1 MNKKIIILAL
11 MLMMLCFSI
20 TANANIKPTNENNMR
35 DSNGWKFKEIIWDA
49 GWIWVLMLVM
59 GLATIFDLIRGI
71 IADSKAARGE
81 PDEIRRKP
89 SYEILVRRRLE

>member
-1 MNKKIIILAL
+1 MMICCSVTASAL
-11 MLMMLCFSI
+11 V
-20 TANANIKPTNENNMR
+20 KPKSEKDMK